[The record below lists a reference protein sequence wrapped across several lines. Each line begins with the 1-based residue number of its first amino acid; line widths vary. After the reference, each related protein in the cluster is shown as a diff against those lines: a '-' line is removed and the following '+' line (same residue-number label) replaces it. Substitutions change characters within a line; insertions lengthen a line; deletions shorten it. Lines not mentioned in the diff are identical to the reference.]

1 MLTKLA
7 LRNVFRNRRRSA
19 ITLLVIV
26 FGAVGLILFGGYK
39 AITFFGLRE
48 STIRNRLGHLQI
60 YKAGFERAEAKK
72 PLEYGLEDV
81 AQLRRAVQAD
91 TRVRMTTAQITLMGL
106 VSNGDKSETFMA
118 TGVEPKEDKAM
129 NAQRLVAGTDLPD
142 NEPDASIIGRGLAAT
157 EPRPTHIRPG
167 LPASMHAKPG
177 DYLTLMSTTTSGSLN
192 AIDVRVAGIFM
203 SGVKEYDDRAI
214 KMPLAGAQQ
223 LLQTT
228 KVERLLVMLNDTD
241 DTAAVRASLTTL
253 FAKNSWALEMKD
265 WSQLATFYHQVVAL
279 YNGIFGFIGVVVFAI
294 VIFSVA
300 NTIVMSIFERTREIG
315 TMMAIGTTR
324 ASVMRLFLA
333 EGLMIGVIGGV
344 AGLLFGAGISNLI
357 NRVHIMLPP
366 PPGYTQ
372 GYPLRVMLQ
381 PGILIT
387 AFLIAV
393 ITSTLSSILPALKAS
408 RLKIVDALG
417 HI

>member
-19 ITLLVIV
+19 ITLMVIV

-39 AITFFGLRE
+39 AITFHSLRE

-60 YKAGFERAEAKK
+60 YKRGFESAEAKK
-72 PLEYGLEDV
+72 PLEFGLDDV
-81 AQLRRAVQAD
+81 PALRRAVSSD
-91 TRVRMTTAQITLMGL
+91 KRVRMTTAQITLMGL
-106 VSNGDKSETFMA
+106 ISNGDKSETFLA
-118 TGVEPKEDKAM
+118 TGVEPKEDRAM
-129 NAQRLVAGTDLPD
+129 NAQRLTAGTDLPD
-142 NEPDASIIGRGLAAT
+142 GEMDAVIVGRGLA
-157 EPRPTHIRPG
+157 
-167 LPASMHAKPG
+167 ASMHAKPG

-214 KMPLAGAQQ
+214 KMPLAAAQQ

-241 DTAAVRASLTTL
+241 DTAAVRADLERR
-253 FAKNSWALEMKD
+253 FARNHWALEIKD
-265 WSQLATFYHQVVAL
+265 WSQLATFYHQVVLL
-279 YNGIFGFIGVVVFAI
+279 YNGIFGFIGMVVFAV

-324 ASVMRLFLA
+324 VSIWRLFFA
-333 EGLMIGVIGGV
+333 EGLVIGIIGGV
-344 AGLLFGAGISNLI
+344 AGLLAGAGASSLI
-357 NRVHIMLPP
+357 NHAHFMLPP

-372 GYPLRVMLQ
+372 GYPLRVLLQ
-381 PGILIT
+381 PGILVT

-393 ITSTLSSILPALKAS
+393 ITATLSSILPALKAS

>member
-1 MLTKLA
+1 MLTELA

-26 FGAVGLILFGGYK
+26 SGAVGLILFGGYK
-39 AITFFGLRE
+39 AITFRALRE
-48 STIRNRLGHLQI
+48 STIRSRLGHLQI
-60 YKAGFERAEAKK
+60 YKSGFEKAESK

-81 AQLRRAVQAD
+81 ARIRRAIQND
-91 TRVRMTTAQITLMGL
+91 QRVRMTTAQITLMGL
-106 VSNGDKSETFMA
+106 ISNGDKSETFMA
-118 TGVEPKEDKAM
+118 TGVEPKEDRAM
-129 NAQRLVAGTDLPD
+129 NGQRLTAGTDLP
-142 NEPDASIIGRGLAAT
+142 EHEADAIIIGRGLA
-157 EPRPTHIRPG
+157 
-167 LPASMHAKPG
+167 ASMHAKPG

-192 AIDVRVAGIFM
+192 AVDVRVAGIFM

-223 LLQTT
+223 LLQTN
-228 KVERLLVMLNDTD
+228 KVERLIVMLNDTD
-241 DTAAVRASLTTL
+241 DTAAVRADLAAL
-253 FAKNSWALEMKD
+253 FAKKHWALEMKD
-265 WSQLATFYHQVVAL
+265 WSQLATFYHQVVLL
-279 YNGIFGFIGVVVFAI
+279 YNGIFSFIGIIVFGI

-315 TMMAIGTTR
+315 TMMAMGTTR
-324 ASVMRLFLA
+324 TSIWRLFLA
-333 EGLMIGVIGGV
+333 EGLLIGLIGGA
-344 AGLLFGAGISNLI
+344 AGLLAGAGASNLI
-357 NRVHIMLPP
+357 NHAHFMLPP

-387 AFLIAV
+387 ALLIAV
-393 ITSTLSSILPALKAS
+393 ITSTLSSILPAFKAS

-417 HI
+417 PI

>member
-1 MLTKLA
+1 
-7 LRNVFRNRRRSA
+7 
-19 ITLLVIV
+19 
-26 FGAVGLILFGGYK
+26 
-39 AITFFGLRE
+39 
-48 STIRNRLGHLQI
+48 
-60 YKAGFERAEAKK
+60 
-72 PLEYGLEDV
+72 
-81 AQLRRAVQAD
+81 
-91 TRVRMTTAQITLMGL
+91 
-106 VSNGDKSETFMA
+106 
-118 TGVEPKEDKAM
+118 
-129 NAQRLVAGTDLPD
+129 
-142 NEPDASIIGRGLAAT
+142 
-157 EPRPTHIRPG
+157 
-167 LPASMHAKPG
+167 
-177 DYLTLMSTTTSGSLN
+177 
-192 AIDVRVAGIFM
+192 
-203 SGVKEYDDRAI
+203 
-214 KMPLAGAQQ
+214 
-223 LLQTT
+223 
-228 KVERLLVMLNDTD
+228 VMLKDTD
-241 DTAAVRASLTTL
+241 DTAAVRARLAAL
-253 FAKNSWALEMKD
+253 FASKQWSLEMKD

-279 YNGIFGFIGVVVFAI
+279 YNGIFGFIGIVVFAI

-324 ASVMRLFLA
+324 SSIWRMFLA

>member
-39 AITFFGLRE
+39 AITFHGLRE

-60 YKAGFERAEAKK
+60 YKAGFERAESKK

-81 AQLRRAVQAD
+81 ALLRRAIQAD
-91 TRVRMTTAQITLMGL
+91 RRVRMTTAQITLMGL

-129 NAQRLVAGTDLPD
+129 NAQRLVAGTDLPV
-142 NEPDASIIGRGLAAT
+142 NEPDAIIIGRGLAA
-157 EPRPTHIRPG
+157 
-167 LPASMHAKPG
+167 SMHAKPN

-223 LLQTT
+223 LLQTQ

-241 DTAAVRASLTTL
+241 DTAAVRASLTAL
-253 FAKNSWALEMKD
+253 FAQKKWPLEMKD
-265 WSQLATFYHQVVAL
+265 WSQLATFYHQVVLL
-279 YNGIFGFIGVVVFAI
+279 YNGIFGFIGMVVFAI

-324 ASVMRLFLA
+324 SSIWRLFLA

-344 AGLLFGAGISNLI
+344 TGLLFGAGISNLI